1 MSFIKRSSTAI
12 CVFTALLTAAP
23 VMAQQKTYPIESIV
37 GARWIDRD
45 NNTLSLTFLSV
56 YPNGCYTLDRSAGFT
71 ATADKKIY
79 VSQTVNVSVGLCT
92 MALVSQTD
100 ETAILVPETGRYTV
114 IDASTNK
121 TLGTLIVKDG
131 EFSYYLD
138 NDLSSTS
145 SD

>member
-12 CVFTALLTAAP
+12 CVFTALLAAAP
-23 VMAQQKTYPIESIV
+23 GMAQVNELAQQKSFPIESIV

-45 NNTLSLTFLSV
+45 NNTLSLAFLSV

-79 VSQTVNVSVGLCT
+79 VSQTVNVSDGLCT

-131 EFSYYLD
+131 EFSYYVR
-138 NDLSSTS
+138 
-145 SD
+145 